1 MPHRDDPVATNQLFG
16 RYRRNVI
23 VMITL
28 CYGLGYVCRLA
39 LNVVKKPLMDAGIF
53 TPEEVG
59 LIGSMMLG
67 GYAVGKFTN
76 GFLADHAHAGRFLAA
91 GLFLSALC
99 NVGMSL
105 STVLVLSAVLWAFNG
120 WFQGFGAPACA
131 VSLANWYGNNERGRV
146 YGVWSTA
153 HSIGEG
159 LTYLGI
165 AYLIAAAPKGLG
177 LGWQWGFW
185 VPAAVCVFAALLAL
199 RYLPDR
205 PATLGLPSV
214 AQWKGDHS
222 AMSAHAVSADSSV
235 WRTQLKILA
244 IPSIWVLA
252 LASSSMYV
260 TRYAINS
267 WGNVYLQEIRGFD
280 DFLDRRLPAD
290 SAAARGQR
298 QVVGKL
304 REIYGTHVCDAGKI
318 ISVVQ
323 KYDNGEF
330 IDDCLGH
337 QDGTVVDNV
346 EDVDLVVGWL
356 AEYTRP
362 HGFAISETQFHVF
375 ILNAS
380 RRLFSDRF
388 FTSSFRPEFY
398 SHLGYNWVVDNGP
411 LDDCPY
417 PLTEMKDVSLVCN
430 EPVESNG
437 HTIMVSPLKRLM
449 MRNIPQLRDE
459 LMHVVNVFDP
469 WARDRGEYYS
479 LDWKPRPDA
488 RADPA
493 FVEQDYEAVDYETV
507 D

>member
-1 MPHRDDPVATNQLFG
+1 MIFGLLATGPDLPHRDDPVATNQLFG

-280 DFLDRRLPAD
+280 LFDANLFIFFNTAAGILGCLAYGFLSD
-290 SAAARGQR
+290 
-298 QVVGKL
+298 
-304 REIYGTHVCDAGKI
+304 KI
-318 ISVVQ
+318 
-323 KYDNGEF
+323 F
-330 IDDCLGH
+330 
-337 QDGTVVDNV
+337 
-346 EDVDLVVGWL
+346 
-356 AEYTRP
+356 
-362 HGFAISETQFHVF
+362 
-375 ILNAS
+375 
-380 RRLFSDRF
+380 
-388 FTSSFRPEFY
+388 
-398 SHLGYNWVVDNGP
+398 
-411 LDDCPY
+411 
-417 PLTEMKDVSLVCN
+417 
-430 EPVESNG
+430 
-437 HTIMVSPLKRLM
+437 
-449 MRNIPQLRDE
+449 
-459 LMHVVNVFDP
+459 
-469 WARDRGEYYS
+469 
-479 LDWKPRPDA
+479 DA
-488 RADPA
+488 RRPPA
-493 FVEQDYEAVDYETV
+493 NLLFGLMELLPLYVIFWGPDEPWILAVALIVYGFGLSGILASLGG
-507 D
+507 